1 MSSEDKIKKLLNVT
15 GRLSRLVQ
23 QENEILAGDSRAAG
37 LKDLLD
43 EKKAL
48 SSIYEQQAKI
58 LEDEKALAEID
69 QNLRARLKDAIYSF
83 NSLLEENGVRLAAK
97 MEATKRVFEV
107 IANAAKE
114 YQNSATGYGKS
125 GHMGNSIHKAYKPAV
140 SVGLNQEF

>member
-1 MSSEDKIKKLLNVT
+1 
-15 GRLSRLVQ
+15 
-23 QENEILAGDSRAAG
+23 LAGSSRALG
-37 LKDLLD
+37 LKDMLD

-58 LEDEKALAEID
+58 LEDEKSMSEID
-69 QNLRARLKDAIYSF
+69 QNLRLRLKEAIFAF
-83 NSLLEENGVRLAAK
+83 NALLEENSVRLVAK

-114 YQNSATGYGKS
+114 YQASSTGYGKT
-125 GHMGNSIHKAYKPAV
+125 GNIGGSIHKAYQPAV